1 MMSLDRA
8 TLARAGAVAILAL
21 LLLVL
26 WIGPIGTYVDLV
38 GEGAEEIAQKAAVLQ
53 RYRALADAGP
63 ADRTGSDRTG
73 SARTDPAPT
82 DPALLIP
89 AMPDAQA
96 VALLQETVKSA
107 AAAAQVQIQGLQV
120 LRSEGEAGVQKIAV
134 RIRALGDVGGLVRL
148 LYALETARPLLY
160 PDNLQIQAQA
170 AAPGSPPSAL
180 QFQLDVAGFK
190 AGAPS

>member
-1 MMSLDRA
+1 
-8 TLARAGAVAILAL
+8 
-21 LLLVL
+21 
-26 WIGPIGTYVDLV
+26 
-38 GEGAEEIAQKAAVLQ
+38 VLQ
-53 RYRALADAGP
+53 RYRVLADAGP
-63 ADRTGSDRTG
+63 ADRTGPDRTEP
-73 SARTDPAPT
+73 ART

-120 LRSEGEAGVQKIAV
+120 LRGEGEAGVQKIVV
-134 RIRALGDVGGLVRL
+134 RIRASGDVGGVGRL

-160 PDNLQIQAQA
+160 PDNLQIQAQG
-170 AAPGSPPSAL
+170 AAPGAPPSAL

>member
-1 MMSLDRA
+1 MMPLDRT

-26 WIGPIGTYVDLV
+26 WIGPIGAYVDLV
-38 GEGAEEIAQKAAVLQ
+38 GEGAEEIAQKTAVLQ
-53 RYRALADAGP
+53 RYRGLVDAGP
-63 ADRTGSDRTG
+63 ADRTGSAQTEA
-73 SARTDPAPT
+73 ARA

-107 AAAAQVQIQGLQV
+107 AAAAQVQVQGLQV
-120 LRSEGEAGVQKIAV
+120 LRGEGEAGAQKIAV
-134 RIRALGDVGGLVRL
+134 RIRASGDVGGLGRL

-170 AAPGSPPSAL
+170 AAPGAPPSAL